1 MSTWLSSCLALNLL
15 DLIIQQ
21 NASWGSRKTTHSMS
35 ARLPASDLP
44 SFRGKVLFPCSRRTK
59 ATWKPATSTTCV
71 PKSLWLRNRIQHH
84 NYRMIKNLP
93 LVSATQ
99 HSPKQCA
106 EARDIPRHYHRNQS
120 DYSKKR
126 LGPAF
131 GSTGPPFHR
140 PLCAICCLCACSFS
154 SGCLR
159 WLHGCCQT
167 CPHDRRRHP
176 PPFAVKPFFFVW
188 CTCSSL
194 LLPSPDIVH
203 TAC

>member
-1 MSTWLSSCLALNLL
+1 MQPEVPARPHTRCPHVSQLA
-15 DLIIQQ
+15 
-21 NASWGSRKTTHSMS
+21 TY
-35 ARLPASDLP
+35 
-44 SFRGKVLFPCSRRTK
+44 RRSEERCCFLAPVVPK

-71 PKSLWLRNRIQHH
+71 PNSLWLRNRIQYH

-99 HSPKQCA
+99 HNPKQCA

-131 GSTGPPFHR
+131 GSTGPPFQR

-188 CTCSSL
+188 CTCSRV

-203 TAC
+203 AACSAG

>member
-1 MSTWLSSCLALNLL
+1 
-15 DLIIQQ
+15 
-21 NASWGSRKTTHSMS
+21 
-35 ARLPASDLP
+35 
-44 SFRGKVLFPCSRRTK
+44 
-59 ATWKPATSTTCV
+59 
-71 PKSLWLRNRIQHH
+71 
-84 NYRMIKNLP
+84 MIKNLP

-131 GSTGPPFHR
+131 GSTGPPFQR

-176 PPFAVKPFFFVW
+176 PPFAVKPFFFCLVYLFQPATSQSW
-188 CTCSSL
+188 YCSHCL
-194 LLPSPDIVH
+194 LRHMVTQAWTFCPIEFDNMVPRCLS
-203 TAC
+203 